1 MAVGVDKRKYLRPET
16 VALLN
21 SMSLRARLV
30 VEGYII
36 GHHRSPYHGFSVEF
50 AEHRSYRPGDE
61 IKHIDW
67 KLFGK
72 TDRLYVK
79 RYEEETN
86 LRAHIILDT
95 SKSMLYS
102 SAEVSKLSYANS
114 LAASL
119 SYLMINQQ
127 DAVGIAKFS
136 EKIDTFIPPKARP
149 SHLNLILSQ
158 LDDKDSGNDTQIG
171 MVLHELADR
180 IKKRGMVILIS
191 DLLDKPENIMKGLK
205 HFRHQNQEVIVFH
218 IQDRKES
225 EFDFDTRTKF
235 FDMETGEEIVTEP
248 WHIRSNYNELISQL
262 ESNYKSD
269 CREQFIDYVPIFTDQ
284 NLDISITEYIKKRR
298 KMY

>member
-50 AEHRSYRPGDE
+50 AEHRSYGPGDE

-248 WHIRSNYNELISQL
+248 WHIRSNYNELISKL
-262 ESNYKSD
+262 ESNYKSN
-269 CREQFIDYVPIFTDQ
+269 CRENHIDYVPLFTDQ
-284 NLDISITEYIKKRR
+284 SLDIGITEYLIKRSKLF
-298 KMY
+298 